1 MKLLLRF
8 ESTYILKVKLKTGR
22 IFNSINFDIKQ
33 QQMKK
38 ILAQYAAYNIWANQR
53 MTDCISNLSDEQI
66 SKEINSS
73 FKSIYATLLHML
85 DAENIWWQRVKL
97 QEQIDVPSLNFK
109 GSVLEL
115 ASSLMKQSKQWKEWV
130 DLVTDAALE
139 HEFIYRNT
147 KKEQFKQPVCEVLL
161 HLFNHQSY
169 HRGQLITMFRQVGLE
184 QVPNTDLIAF
194 LRKK

>member
-1 MKLLLRF
+1 
-8 ESTYILKVKLKTGR
+8 
-22 IFNSINFDIKQ
+22 
-33 QQMKK
+33 MKK

>member
-1 MKLLLRF
+1 MRF

-22 IFNSINFDIKQ
+22 IFNSFNFDIKQ

-66 SKEINSS
+66 NKEINSS

-85 DAENIWWQRVKL
+85 DAENIWWQRIKL